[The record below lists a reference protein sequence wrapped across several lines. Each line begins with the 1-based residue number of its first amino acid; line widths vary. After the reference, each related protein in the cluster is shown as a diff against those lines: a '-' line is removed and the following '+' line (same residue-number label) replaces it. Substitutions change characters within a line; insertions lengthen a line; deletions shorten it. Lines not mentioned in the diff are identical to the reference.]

1 MHISKWILTALL
13 SVILPSALLAQ
24 GFPVEEPDGILSPEL
39 EDGKVVFRLYAD
51 FASEVLLDGSWLDSA
66 RPMQKMPGGVWEYH
80 MSGLKPEMYTYSF
93 IVDGVRIADP
103 NNAMSSRDGA
113 RLESF
118 FFVDGPATDR
128 YKHIPGSGTVVKTSY
143 HSRALLSERNFVIYL
158 PAEYAS
164 NPEKKYPVLYLLHD
178 EGGDEESW
186 TNAGKAPM
194 VLDYLIRS
202 GKALPMIV
210 VMPDCSGGASE
221 TILMSSIVNELIPYV
236 ESHYR
241 AIPSETKRGIAGIG
255 AGGRLALHSSVLYLN
270 RFDYICP
277 LGCGTDDNGHL
288 VDDFL
293 KVKQSKVRLFW
304 VGCGRLDDMAYEP
317 SRLLHETLSYI
328 HLDHSFYLGNGGHD
342 WGSWRQFLYSFTPL
356 IFKYYTD

>member
-13 SVILPSALLAQ
+13 SVILPSALLSQ
-24 GFPVEEPDGILSPEL
+24 DFPVEEPGGILSPEL
-39 EDGKVVFRLYAD
+39 TEGKVVFRLWAD
-51 FASEVLLDGSWLDSA
+51 YASEVLLDGSWLGSA
-66 RPMQKMPGGVWEYH
+66 RPMQKMPGGIWEYH
-80 MSGLKPEMYTYSF
+80 TTGLKPDMYTYSF

-103 NNAMSSRDGA
+103 NNVQSSRDGSNV
-113 RLESF
+113 ESF
-118 FFVDGPATDR
+118 FFLDGPATDR
-128 YKHIPGSGTVVKTSY
+128 YRHTPAAGTVVKASY
-143 HSRALLSERNFVIYL
+143 HSRAFLSERNIVVYL

-164 NPEKKYPVLYLLHD
+164 NPKKEYPVLYLLHG

-186 TNAGKAPM
+186 VNAGKAPQI
-194 VLDYLIRS
+194 LDYLIRA

-210 VMPDCSGGASE
+210 VMPDCSGVSSE
-221 TILMSSIVNELIPYV
+221 SILMSSIVNELIPYV

-241 AIPSETKRGIAGIG
+241 AISSETKRGIAGIG

-277 LGCGTDDNGHL
+277 MGCGTDDNGHL

-304 VGCGRLDDMAYEP
+304 VGCGRFDSTAYEP
-317 SRLLHETLSYI
+317 SKLLHETLSYI
-328 HLDHSFYLGNGGHD
+328 HLDHTFYLGNGGHD
-342 WGSWRQFLYSFTPL
+342 WGSWRQFLYTFAPL
-356 IFKYYTD
+356 VFKYYTD